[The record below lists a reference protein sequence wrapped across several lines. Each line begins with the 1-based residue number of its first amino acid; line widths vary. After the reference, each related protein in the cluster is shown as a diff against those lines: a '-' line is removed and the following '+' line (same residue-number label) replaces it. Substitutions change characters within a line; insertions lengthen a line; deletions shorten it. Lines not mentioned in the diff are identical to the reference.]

1 MPCTL
6 GLLNLHPLIS
16 KGPRLIA
23 QIGLLVVF
31 SYFFGLPAIERFLK
45 KDVMVVETLKKT
57 DGIPSPAITIS
68 VTNQIKDHTCFVR
81 NESIEECLVKACLKQ
96 SDIIKNVK
104 IGSKLQKEVKLTQ
117 KIIREDFT
125 SDWPGIYFTLNLPI
139 NIGTNAGSDMILIGI
154 NRDLSYLVFIH
165 DPEYFLLNDNPTVI
179 PGAIRGID
187 TNEAEPHSWRYRLE
201 VTEVNKLNRPA
212 SPCNDDLTYSFLSC
226 VRKSVASK
234 VQ

>member
-1 MPCTL
+1 M
-6 GLLNLHPLIS
+6 I
-16 KGPRLIA
+16 
-23 QIGLLVVF
+23 
-31 SYFFGLPAIERFLK
+31 
-45 KDVMVVETLKKT
+45 VESMKQT
-57 DGIPSPAITIS
+57 DGIPSPAITFS
-68 VTNQIKDHTCFVR
+68 VPNQIIKHSCFDR
-81 NESIEECLVKACLKQ
+81 NESTEDCLEKAFLKQ
-96 SDIIKNVK
+96 SDIIKSVR
-104 IGSKLQKEVKLTQ
+104 IGALLKKKV
-117 KIIREDFT
+117 IITEEIVSENFDFT
-125 SDWPGIYFTLNLPI
+125 WAGIYFTLSLPFQLGTDI
-139 NIGTNAGSDMILIGI
+139 KDKLYFGLGTN
-154 NRDLSYLVFIH
+154 LSYLVFIH

>member
-1 MPCTL
+1 MPCT
-6 GLLNLHPLIS
+6 LLNLHPLIS
-16 KGPRLIA
+16 KGPRIIT
-23 QIGLLVVF
+23 QIGLLVAF
-31 SYFFGLPAIERFLK
+31 LYFFGLPAIERFLR

-68 VTNQIKDHTCFVR
+68 VTNQINDHTCFVR
-81 NESIEECLVKACLKQ
+81 NKSVEECLVKSCLKQ

-104 IGSKLQKEVKLTQ
+104 IGSKLQKEVKLTP

-139 NIGTNAGSDMILIGI
+139 NIGTNIGSNMILIGI
-154 NRDLSYLVFIH
+154 NRDLSYLLFIH

-187 TNEAEPHSWRYRLE
+187 TNEAEPHSWRFRLE
-201 VTEVNKLNRPA
+201 VTEVKKLNRPA
-212 SPCNDDLTYSFLSC
+212 SPCNDDLSYSFLSC